1 MDHCYFAEAT
11 DSNLVTCVD
20 LQIKRMNMHSR
31 THTNQSPLIFEIF
44 EITGNLQKQNLHLV
58 SK

>member
-20 LQIKRMNMHSR
+20 LQIKSMNMHSR
-31 THTNQSPLIFEIF
+31 THINQSPLIL